1 MPFLLKVLS
10 VAKAL
15 SIQAHPDLTL
25 AARLFKERPDVYKAR
40 AAQRHAPRTCAAP
53 L

>member
-15 SIQAHPDLTL
+15 SIQAHPDKEL
-25 AARLFKERPDVYKAR
+25 AQALHTERPDVYKVRCKYKGVAG
-40 AAQRHAPRTCAAP
+40 A
-53 L
+53 